1 MYRDVGGIVV
11 VSSILF
17 VAKSDSVPKG
27 LEKLVQ
33 LTKQSCFSRS
43 RDIFWTGF
51 GDFLILEV
59 EGCRGRR

>member
-27 LEKLVQ
+27 LNLFN
-33 LTKQSCFSRS
+33 LRS
-43 RDIFWTGF
+43 KAASQDRETFF
-51 GDFLILEV
+51 GRVLGIS
-59 EGCRGRR
+59 